1 MNRFI
6 PEYSTVTF
14 TDVWDNID
22 NFKLDLS
29 NSPFNNCLT
38 EDSVNILFYLLYARY
53 GNNPIANRDI
63 NQWKFKMFSVM
74 FQYGPTWE
82 KRLDIQNKLRAIS
95 DDDLLKGAKLL
106 PTVNN
111 DLISIE
117 DNPKYIEIDFP
128 KEFYNEVFAKAI
140 YNSALN
146 PSTTPST
153 GSLDELTYIN
163 SQNTTNYKKSK
174 MDAYAQLLELLEV
187 DVTEEFLV
195 KFKKCFKVFVAP
207 EKPLLYVT
215 DTEDE
220 GDY

>member
-1 MNRFI
+1 MNRVI
-6 PEYSTVTF
+6 PEYSTVIF

-22 NFKLDLS
+22 SFKLDWS

-38 EDSVNILFYLLYARY
+38 EDSINILFYLLYARY

-95 DDDLLKGAKLL
+95 DDELLKGAK
-106 PTVNN
+106 
-111 DLISIE
+111 
-117 DNPKYIEIDFP
+117 
-128 KEFYNEVFAKAI
+128 AI
-140 YNSALN
+140 YNTALN
-146 PSTTPST
+146 PSTAPST

-174 MDAYAQLLELLEV
+174 MEAYAQLLTLLET
-187 DVTEEFLV
+187 DVSEEFLV

-207 EKPLLYVT
+207 EKPLIYVT

-220 GDY
+220 EIVEGDY

>member
-1 MNRFI
+1 MNRMI

-22 NFKLDLS
+22 DFKFDLS

-38 EDSVNILFYLLYARY
+38 QDSVNILFYLLYARY

-63 NQWKFKMFSVM
+63 NQWKFKIFSVI

-82 KRLDIQNKLRAIS
+82 KRLDIQEKLREIK
-95 DDDLLKGAKLL
+95 DDDLLLG
-106 PTVNN
+106 
-111 DLISIE
+111 
-117 DNPKYIEIDFP
+117 
-128 KEFYNEVFAKAI
+128 AKAI
-140 YNSALN
+140 YNTALN

-153 GSLDELTYIN
+153 SSLDELTYIN

-174 MDAYAQLLELLEV
+174 MEAYSQLLELLEV

-220 GDY
+220 EIVEGDY